1 VLILYIVN
9 NEVKVG
15 EDLGKTKYS
24 LWVHA
29 EKFEELAKHTS
40 LPKSIVQAKT
50 SLYKGVLCSYLLIPF
65 NGYLRKLN
73 VVFYNGRIYSWGDVP
88 LTFIKTIMEYCV
100 SNKFNNINAILDAI
114 ISYTAEELYKAI
126 ENVSVEI
133 DRFEEI
139 ITQKPELKRLHRILS
154 RARRI
159 RKAIF
164 QLNSFTSRTVLS
176 VKVSDQIVDD
186 VRRLLDHADRLLERI
201 TLLTQFH
208 YMVLSDKVNSV
219 VQKLTIISAIFLPL
233 TLIASIYG
241 MNFKY
246 MPELNHPLAYPVVLA
261 VMLIIAIGQLAYFRK
276 KKWI

>member
-1 VLILYIVN
+1 MLALYMVDG
-9 NEVKVG
+9 EVRIG
-15 EDLGKTKYS
+15 EDLKDIKHS
-24 LWVHA
+24 LWIHV
-29 EKFEELAKHTS
+29 EEYGELIRRGLLHENIIQARAFS
-40 LPKSIVQAKT
+40 YRSI
-50 SLYKGVLCSYLLIPF
+50 LRNYLLIPF

-73 VVFYNGRIYSWGDVP
+73 IILYNGRIYSWGDVP
-88 LTFIKTIMEYCV
+88 LSFIKNIMEYCV
-100 SNKFNNINAILDAI
+100 SNKFNTINAILDSI
-114 ISYTAEELYKAI
+114 ISYVSEELYKAI

-154 RARRI
+154 KARKI

-164 QLNSFTSRTVLS
+164 QLNSFTSRTILS
-176 VKVSDQIVDD
+176 VKISDQIVDD